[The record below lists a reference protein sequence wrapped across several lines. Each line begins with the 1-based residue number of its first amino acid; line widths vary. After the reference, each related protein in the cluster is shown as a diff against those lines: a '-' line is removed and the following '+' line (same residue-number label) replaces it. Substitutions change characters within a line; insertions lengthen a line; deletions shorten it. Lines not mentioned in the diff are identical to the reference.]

1 MSKIQTEE
9 DFKKIINQINFFSHA
24 YILSTNNL
32 QETLKYA
39 LIFARTI
46 ILENIKDEQEKED
59 ISYKIEK
66 NIFDDLYIVNPDT
79 LGINNEEIEKLLKY
93 METKSIREDGRRVY
107 IINGIERITRDISN
121 KILKFLEEPEE
132 GIYAILIT
140 GNIDKVLP
148 TITSRAQ
155 IINIT
160 LEKEPENIENIEN
173 VQIFLNNI
181 LVKKER
187 TIAYTNEILRD
198 IISNREEIYNFF
210 EVIEHIVSNA
220 INKKN
225 NLITKKE
232 FENIELDKLN
242 VEILINIL
250 DITNKLKQLIKKN
263 ININLLLDRYII
275 EIGKELE
282 KC

>member
-1 MSKIQTEE
+1 MSKIQNEE
-9 DFKKIINQINFFSHA
+9 DFKKIINQINYFSHA

-232 FENIELDKLN
+232 YENIELDKLN

>member
-9 DFKKIINQINFFSHA
+9 DFKKIINQINYFSHA

-173 VQIFLNNI
+173 VQNFLNNI

-232 FENIELDKLN
+232 YENIELDKLN

>member
-210 EVIEHIVSNA
+210 EVIENIVSNA

-232 FENIELDKLN
+232 YENIELDKLN

>member
-46 ILENIKDEQEKED
+46 ILENIKDEQERED

>member
-232 FENIELDKLN
+232 YENIELDKLN